1 MLKLLVV
8 GIGAGNP
15 EHITVQA
22 INALNRADVLFVPLK
37 GESKA
42 DLAELRRE
50 IIARYVTAPDTRI
63 VEFELPVRDAA
74 NPSYSDGVGDWHDAI
89 ARLYVQLIADELGT
103 GGTGAFLV
111 WGDPS
116 LYDSTLRILERVAAL
131 GAAFALEVI
140 PGISSL
146 HALTAAHAMT
156 LNRVGKPILLTT
168 GRRLSEAPPE
178 DDVAV
183 LLDGRLAFN
192 SVDGAAYDIFWGAYL
207 GTSDEIL
214 IAGRLSE
221 VAAEIE
227 QVRADARARHGWIMD
242 IYLLRR
248 RDGATSDDKQGVA
261 E

>member
-50 IIARYVTAPDTRI
+50 IIARYVTAPTARI
-63 VEFELPVRDAA
+63 VSFELPVRDAA
-74 NPSYSDGVGDWHDAI
+74 NPSYTDGVGDWHDAI
-89 ARLYVQLIADELGT
+89 ARLYVRLIADELPPS
-103 GGTGAFLV
+103 GTGAFLV

-131 GAAFALEVI
+131 GTSFALEVI

-156 LNRVGKPILLTT
+156 LNRVGEPVLLTT
-168 GRRLSEAPPE
+168 GRRLSEAPP
-178 DDVAV
+178 DGDAAV

-192 SVDGAAYDIFWGAYL
+192 SVDGKAYDIFWGAYL
-207 GTSDEIL
+207 GTPDEVL

-227 QVRADARARHGWIMD
+227 RVRAAARARHGWIMD

-248 RDGATSDDKQGVA
+248 RDDATSDDNPGAA